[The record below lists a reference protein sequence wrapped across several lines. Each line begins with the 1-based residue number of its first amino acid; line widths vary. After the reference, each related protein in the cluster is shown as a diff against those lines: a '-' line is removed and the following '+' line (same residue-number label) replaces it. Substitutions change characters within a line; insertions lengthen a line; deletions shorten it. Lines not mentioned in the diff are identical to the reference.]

1 MKKLIFLMVLVFAL
15 SGCTVEVESI
25 EFDQSNYVLLVGE
38 TVNSITT
45 VFPDD
50 STEPSLTYS
59 SSNESVAKVF
69 DGLIIGESKGTSVIT
84 AQAANGVSK
93 SATVTVG
100 EAVRDINLQSSSNL
114 IDINDE
120 LNINISITPQDA
132 LYRNINWRSSNNSVI
147 VVDANGKI
155 RAVNPGTAE
164 ITAVA
169 HNGIQRSIQITVKQ
183 PVDSINLS
191 APNNTINVL
200 ESLTITATINPQN
213 ATDQNLRWIS
223 SNTNVLTVNEI
234 GVVRGISPGTAT
246 ITAISSNGITESISI
261 TVLQLDPTSISLNNS
276 QIGLIINDSFQLQA
290 TVLPTNANSTITW
303 TSSNNLVARVSTGGM
318 VTGVSDGF
326 AIITARTTNGLTR
339 TTVVYVRFDIGDF
352 IFNEIEPNDTM
363 TLADSINRNG
373 TTIVGNNSSKQDFD
387 VYRVFLPA
395 NVDYRFAL
403 LPDLSVDLPYF
414 LIGLYDQ
421 SDNLLRAG
429 VVSGEVRVI
438 NFRITSPGTYYIYVL
453 YSSTSPYSK
462 GDDYIAYSEWE

>member
-1 MKKLIFLMVLVFAL
+1 MKKLIFLMVLVFAI

>member
-1 MKKLIFLMVLVFAL
+1 MKKTAYLILLVIGL
-15 SGCTVEVESI
+15 SGCSIEVESI

-50 STEPSLTYS
+50 ATEPSLTYS

-169 HNGIQRSIQITVKQ
+169 HNGIQRNIQITVKQ